1 MLPSIDSAGL
11 VMIEEGDDKRSGEY
25 IRIPNSQKAPV
36 NQKPVFF
43 IPAWH
48 SGE

>member
-11 VMIEEGDDKRSGEY
+11 TVIGKGDDKRSGEY

-36 NQKPVFF
+36 NSKSLFLLP
-43 IPAWH
+43 
-48 SGE
+48 E